1 MQLTNPTIQWD
12 SSKDKEELNKDKNLV
27 ALLTDEQ
34 KPQLRALIAGTDQ
47 QNTPL

>member
-1 MQLTNPTIQWD
+1 MQLTDPTIQWD
-12 SSKDKEELNKDKNLV
+12 SSKDKELYKDKNLV